1 MEPQIRFCTS
11 ADGTRI
17 AYTTVGSGRPLL
29 VVEAWP
35 ASLEWNQ
42 EHPDPRA
49 YAEGLAQGRSLVS
62 FDRRGIGVSQRDVDD
77 LSLEA
82 HVGDLAAIA
91 DELQLETFDLFGFG
105 DGSWVSVAYA
115 AQNPDRVSRVVLW
128 GVSPQGTD
136 YLNPA
141 AARGMAE
148 LIRGNWSLG
157 RRAISDG
164 IFPNGPIELQRW
176 FSRHLRESISAEMA
190 ARYIDYQT
198 SVDVTAY
205 LPLVKAPTLVLHR
218 RGDRNLRIAAGKAAA
233 ALIRDARLLALEG
246 DDPAPS
252 RGDISYLQTVLQFL
266 DEGRA
271 PPGAQPTTGG
281 AMLTLLM
288 TDMEGSTDLVEQLGD
303 RRAQALAHEHN
314 AILRRCLRDHDATE
328 LRNTGDGIMAC
339 LLSASRAVEC
349 AIAIQ
354 QAFARRNR
362 RDRDPP
368 LRVRIGLT
376 AGEPLPEEGSLFG
389 ATINA
394 AARIC
399 AHAQPGQILAADVIV
414 QLAAGKRI
422 SSTELGP
429 VRLKG
434 FSEPFRLYHIQS

>member
-29 VVEAWP
+29 VVEAWV

-233 ALIRDARLLALEG
+233 ALIQDARLLALEG

-288 TDMEGSTDLVEQLGD
+288 TDMEGSTNLTQRLGD
-303 RRAQALAHEHN
+303 AGAQEVLRTHNSIIRDALKAHSGSETKH
-314 AILRRCLRDHDATE
+314 
-328 LRNTGDGIMAC
+328 TGDGIMASFP
-339 LLSASRAVEC
+339 SASRALEAAV
-349 AIAIQ
+349 AIQ
-354 QAFARRNR
+354 KAFADHNQNNAHTAI
-362 RDRDPP
+362 
-368 LRVRIGLT
+368 RVRIGLNS
-376 AGEPLPEEGSLFG
+376 GEPVVEEDDLFG
-389 ATINA
+389 TA
-394 AARIC
+394 
-399 AHAQPGQILAADVIV
+399 V
-414 QLAAGKRI
+414 QLAARVCAPSRGPTRGRGGRRPPPGKCL
-422 SSTELGP
+422 SL
-429 VRLKG
+429 
-434 FSEPFRLYHIQS
+434 H

>member
-29 VVEAWP
+29 VVEAWV

-190 ARYIDYQT
+190 ARYIDYQI

-233 ALIRDARLLALEG
+233 ALIQDARLLALEG

-288 TDMEGSTDLVEQLGD
+288 TDMEGSTNLTQRLGD
-303 RRAQALAHEHN
+303 AGAQEVLRTHNSIIRDALKAHSGSETKH
-314 AILRRCLRDHDATE
+314 
-328 LRNTGDGIMAC
+328 TGDGIMASFP
-339 LLSASRAVEC
+339 SASRALEAAV
-349 AIAIQ
+349 AIQ
-354 QAFARRNR
+354 KAFADHNQNNAHTAI
-362 RDRDPP
+362 
-368 LRVRIGLT
+368 RVRIGLNS
-376 AGEPLPEEGSLFG
+376 GEPVVEEDDLFG
-389 ATINA
+389 TA
-394 AARIC
+394 
-399 AHAQPGQILAADVIV
+399 V
-414 QLAAGKRI
+414 QLAARVCAPSRGPTRGRGGRRPPPGKCL
-422 SSTELGP
+422 SL
-429 VRLKG
+429 
-434 FSEPFRLYHIQS
+434 H